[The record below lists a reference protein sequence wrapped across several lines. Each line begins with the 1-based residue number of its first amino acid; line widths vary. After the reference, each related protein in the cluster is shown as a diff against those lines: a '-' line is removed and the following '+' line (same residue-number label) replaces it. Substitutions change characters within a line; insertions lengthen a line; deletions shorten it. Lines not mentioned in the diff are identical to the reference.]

1 MKLRQYR
8 DGDLEAMRALFRGS
22 VLRGCAGLY
31 TPAQLRAWADRA
43 SRLDEERFRRAVTL
57 VAEEEG
63 RLLGYGSLE
72 PGGHLDHLY
81 TAAEAQ
87 GQGVGTALC
96 DALEAEARR
105 QGERE
110 IHVEASRKARGFL
123 ERRGYRVIRAQQVE
137 VEGESLENF
146 CMTLEIA
153 DADA

>member
-1 MKLRQYR
+1 MKLRRYR
-8 DGDLEAMRALFRGS
+8 DGDLEEMRALFRES
-22 VLRGCAGLY
+22 ILRGCVGFY

-43 SRLDEERFRRAVTL
+43 GSLEPERFRRAVTL

-96 DALEAEARR
+96 GALEAEARR
-105 QGERE
+105 QGVRE
-110 IHVEASRKARGFL
+110 IHVEASRKARRFFEG
-123 ERRGYRVIRAQQVE
+123 RGYELDGAQQVE
-137 VEGESLENF
+137 VDGEQLENF
-146 CMTLEIA
+146 RMTLKISG
-153 DADA
+153 DSV